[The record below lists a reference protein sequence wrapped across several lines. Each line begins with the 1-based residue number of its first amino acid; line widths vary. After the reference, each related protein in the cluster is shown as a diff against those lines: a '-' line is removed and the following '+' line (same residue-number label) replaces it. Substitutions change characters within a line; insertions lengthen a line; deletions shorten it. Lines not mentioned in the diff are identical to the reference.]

1 MSNFNEKNRRDFIK
15 KIGGGMMLAASPVHT
30 LLAGGKPGASSSHE
44 LPWATR
50 KIAAND
56 TIQIA
61 CIGSGIMGT
70 GDTRTA
76 LKIPGVKLLAVA
88 DLYDGRLV
96 RAKELFGND
105 IQTTRDYLEI
115 INRKDID
122 AIILATPDHLHS
134 QIGIEALKAG
144 KAVYCEKPMV
154 HKIEQGYEMIKAQ
167 NDSKKVFQVGSQ
179 RVSSIIYAK
188 AKELY
193 KAGAIGELN
202 FVEVYYDR
210 HSAQGAWQYSLP
222 PDASSQTVDW
232 DRFLGNKAPKIP
244 YDPLRFFRWRNY
256 QDYGTGVAGDL
267 FVHLFSGMH
276 YILDS
281 KGPTRIMTSGGLR
294 YWKDGRDVPDVMV
307 GIYDYP
313 KTASH
318 PAFNLT
324 LRVNFADGSGGG
336 SGFRFVGT
344 DGQITL
350 SGNTVT
356 VKKKKMAKAPG
367 YTIDTFPKALQEK
380 FLAEYQAKYPPIQ
393 EMSEPDFEEYKAP
406 QGYDDRLDHF
416 ANFFDAMRNNKTV
429 LEDAVFGF
437 RAAGPALLSNKS
449 YFENTVVSW
458 NPEEM
463 KIVKT
468 V

>member
-1 MSNFNEKNRRDFIK
+1 MPNNSQRRRDFIK
-15 KIGGGMMLAASPVHT
+15 KISGGALLAASPVHE
-30 LLAGGKPGASSSHE
+30 LLAGKSQRNYTHE
-44 LPWATR
+44 IPWLNQ

-56 TIQIA
+56 QIQIA
-61 CIGSGIMGT
+61 CIGTGIMGM

-76 LKIPGVKLLAVA
+76 LMVPGVKLMAVA
-88 DLYDGRLV
+88 DLYDGHLV
-96 RAKELFGND
+96 RAKELFGKD
-105 IQTTRDYLEI
+105 IQTTRDYSEI
-115 INRKDID
+115 LGRKDID

-144 KAVYCEKPMV
+144 QAVYCEKPMV
-154 HKIEQGYEMIKAQ
+154 HKIEQGYDMIKAQ

-179 RVSSIIYAK
+179 RVSSIVYTK
-188 AKELY
+188 VKELY
-193 KAGAIGELN
+193 KAGVIGELN

-210 HSAQGAWQYSLP
+210 HSAQGAWQYSIP
-222 PDASSQTVDW
+222 PDASTQTVDW
-232 DRFLGNKAPKIP
+232 NRFLSNKAPKMA

-350 SGNTVT
+350 QGNTVT

-367 YTIDTFPKALQEK
+367 YTIDTFPQELQEK
-380 FLAEYQAKYPPIQ
+380 FLAEYRAKYPVIP
-393 EMSEPDFEEYKAP
+393 EMSEPETEEYKAP

-416 ANFFDAMRNNKTV
+416 ALFFDAMRGKRTIV
-429 LEDAVFGF
+429 EDAVFGM

-449 YFENTVVSW
+449 YFENTVVNW

>member
-1 MSNFNEKNRRDFIK
+1 MPNNSPNKRRDFIK
-15 KIGGGMMLAASPVHT
+15 KLSGGALLAASPVHD
-30 LLAGGKPGASSSHE
+30 LLAGKPSATHSE
-44 LPWATR
+44 EIPWLNQ

-56 TIQIA
+56 QIQIA
-61 CIGSGIMGT
+61 CIGTGIMGM

-76 LKIPGVKLLAVA
+76 LMIPGVKLMAVA

-96 RAKELFGND
+96 RAKELFGKD
-105 IQTTRDYLEI
+105 IQTTRDYSEI
-115 INRKDID
+115 IGRKDID

-154 HKIEQGYEMIKAQ
+154 HKIEQGYDMIKAQ
-167 NDSKKVFQVGSQ
+167 NESKKVFQVGSQ
-179 RVSSIIYAK
+179 RVSSIVYAK
-188 AKELY
+188 VKELY
-193 KAGAIGELN
+193 KAGVIGELN

-210 HSAQGAWQYSLP
+210 HSAQGAWQYSIP
-222 PDASSQTVDW
+222 PDASPQTVDW
-232 DRFLGNKAPKIP
+232 NRFLGNKAPKMP

-350 SGNTVT
+350 QGNTVT

-367 YTIDTFPKALQEK
+367 YTIDTFPKDLQDK
-380 FLAEYQAKYPPIQ
+380 FLTEYKQKYPSIP
-393 EMSEPDFEEYKAP
+393 EMSEPEMEEYKAP

-416 ANFFDAMRNNKTV
+416 ALFFDAMRGKRTIV
-429 LEDAVFGF
+429 EDAVFGM

-449 YFENTVVSW
+449 YFESTVVNW

-463 KIVKT
+463 KLVKS

>member
-1 MSNFNEKNRRDFIK
+1 MANIEEKDRRNFIK
-15 KIGGGMMLAASPVHT
+15 KLTGSM
-30 LLAGGKPGASSSHE
+30 LLAGSSANMLLAKEGSSVHE
-44 LPWATR
+44 LARPGQ
-50 KIAAND
+50 KVAAND
-56 TIQIA
+56 NIQIA
-61 CIGSGIMGT
+61 CIGTGIMGM
-70 GDTRTA
+70 GDTKTA
-76 LKIPGVKLLAVA
+76 LKLPGVKLMAVA
-88 DLYDGRLV
+88 DLYDGRLT

-105 IQTTRDYLEI
+105 IQTTRDYSEI
-115 INRKDID
+115 LNRKDID

-144 KAVYCEKPMV
+144 KHVYCEKPMV
-154 HKIEQGYEMIKAQ
+154 HKIEQGYDMIKAQ
-167 NDSKKVFQVGSQ
+167 KDSKKVFQVGSQ
-179 RVSSIIYAK
+179 RVSSIIYTK

-193 KAGAIGELN
+193 QAGAIGELN

-222 PDASSQTVDW
+222 PDASPQTVDW
-232 DRFLGNKAPKIP
+232 NRFLSDKAPKIP
-244 YDPLRFFRWRNY
+244 YDPMRFFRWRNY

-281 KGPTRIMTSGGLR
+281 KGPNRIMTSGGIR
-294 YWKDGRDVPDVMV
+294 YWKDGRDVPDFMV

-324 LRVNFADGSGGG
+324 LRVNFEDGSGGG
-336 SGFRFVGT
+336 SGFRFVGN
-344 DGQITL
+344 DGQITV

-367 YTIDTFPKALQEK
+367 FTIDTFPKDLQEK
-380 FLAEYQAKYPPIQ
+380 FLVEYRAKYPEQP
-393 EMSEPDFEEYKAP
+393 EMSSPEMEEYKAP
-406 QGYDDRLDHF
+406 AGYDDRLDHF
-416 ANFFDAMRNNKTV
+416 ANFFDAIRNNKPV

-449 YFENTVVSW
+449 YFEKSTLGW
-458 NPEEM
+458 DPEEM
-463 KIVKT
+463 KVIKSV
-468 V
+468 

>member
-1 MSNFNEKNRRDFIK
+1 MAKFSDNNRRDFIK
-15 KIGGGMMLAASPVHT
+15 KVSGSMLLAASPVNS
-30 LLAGGKPGASSSHE
+30 LFAGKSGVSREIPVSEQKFS
-44 LPWATR
+44 
-50 KIAAND
+50 AND
-56 TIQIA
+56 NIQIA
-61 CIGSGIMGT
+61 CIGTGIMGM
-70 GDTRTA
+70 GDTKTA
-76 LKIPGVKLLAVA
+76 LMLPGVKLMAVA
-88 DLYDGRLV
+88 DLYDGHLV
-96 RAKELFGND
+96 RAKEMFGND
-105 IQTTRDYLEI
+105 IQTTRDYSEI
-115 INRKDID
+115 LNRKDID

-154 HKIEQGYEMIKAQ
+154 HKIEQGYDMIKAQ

-179 RVSSIIYAK
+179 RVSSIVYTK
-188 AKELY
+188 VKELY
-193 KAGAIGELN
+193 QAGVIGELN
-202 FVEVYYDR
+202 FVEVFYDR
-210 HSAQGAWQYSLP
+210 HSAQGAWQYSIP
-222 PDASSQTVDW
+222 PDASPATVDW
-232 DRFLGNKAPKIP
+232 NRFLSNKAPKIA

-294 YWKDGRDVPDVMV
+294 YWKDGRDVPDFMV

-350 SGNTVT
+350 MGNTVT
-356 VKKKKMAKAPG
+356 VKRKKMSKAPG

-380 FLAEYQAKYPPIQ
+380 FLADYNAKYPSKP
-393 EMSEPDFEEYKAP
+393 EMSEPETEEYKAP
-406 QGYDDRLDHF
+406 NGYDDRLDHF
-416 ANFFDAMRNNKTV
+416 ANFFESMRTNKPV

-458 NPEEM
+458 DPQEM
-463 KIVKT
+463 KVVKA

>member
-1 MSNFNEKNRRDFIK
+1 MSKFNEKNRRDFIK
-15 KIGGGMMLAASPVHT
+15 KVGSGMLLAASPVHS
-30 LLAGGKPGASSSHE
+30 LLANGNTGSSSSHE
-44 LPWATR
+44 IPWNTG
-50 KIAAND
+50 KISAND
-56 TIQIA
+56 NIQIA
-61 CIGSGIMGT
+61 CIGTGIMGM

-76 LKIPGVKLLAVA
+76 LKLPGIKLMAVA
-88 DLYDGRLV
+88 DVYDGHLV

-105 IQTTRDYLEI
+105 IQTTRDYSEI

-154 HKIEQGYEMIKAQ
+154 HKIEQGYDMIKAQ
-167 NDSKKVFQVGSQ
+167 SESKKVFQVGSQ
-179 RVSSIIYAK
+179 RVSSIVYSK
-188 AKELY
+188 VKELY

-222 PDASSQTVDW
+222 PDASAETVDW
-232 DRFLGNKAPKIP
+232 NRFLSNKAPKMA

-367 YTIDTFPKALQEK
+367 YTIDTFPKALQDK
-380 FLAEYQAKYPPIQ
+380 FLAEYRTKYPAIP

-406 QGYDDRLDHF
+406 EGYDDRLDHF
-416 ANFFDAMRNNKTV
+416 ANFFDAMRNNKPV
-429 LEDAVFGF
+429 LEDAVFGL

-449 YFENTVVSW
+449 YFESTVVNW